1 MEKFDDKVVILT
13 REKSY
18 FGGLVLKEAVQQG
31 LKINLV
37 ISQEW
42 RFKQK
47 YKRFKAYSNKYGFTN
62 ILSSKFFEIID
73 VIIQRIRGK
82 SGCQKIEDIAKN
94 HNIPFVTVP
103 KLNGNKTVEILNSL
117 SPDVLLLGGVG
128 IISPNLIKSVSK
140 GVLNSHPG
148 KLPEYRGSYV
158 VRWALLNKDP
168 IVITVH
174 LVDASID
181 TGDIL
186 SEDLMI
192 DIPKTRSLHNIESY
206 IENQRAK
213 LIIKTAQSFLKKDL
227 IQKPLTVNG
236 DSHLYSV
243 LPLKKT
249 LSLYWS
255 LNGKNSQNGF

>member
-31 LKINLV
+31 LKINMV

-47 YKRFKAYSNKYGFTN
+47 YKRFKAYSRKYGFAN
-62 ILSSKFFEIID
+62 ILSSKLFEIID
-73 VIIQRIRGK
+73 VIIQRIIRGK
-82 SGCQKIEDIAKN
+82 NGCQKIEDIAKN

-103 KLNGNKTVEILNSL
+103 KLNGNKTVEILNCL

-148 KLPEYRGSYV
+148 KLPEYLGNYV

-174 LVDASID
+174 LVDTGID

-186 SEDLMI
+186 SEDLI
-192 DIPKTRSLHNIESY
+192 VNIPKTRSLHNIESF

-213 LIIKTAQSFLKKDL
+213 SIIKTAQSFLKKDL
-227 IQKPLTVNG
+227 IQKPSTVNG

-243 LPLKKT
+243 LPLKKS

-255 LNGKNSQNGF
+255 LNRGK